1 MRGIS
6 LLMLVVG
13 VLIVGYLLQRNVEE
27 HIPTDPGRK
36 TTSEQIEDQV
46 KDTLQQYQK
55 KLDKQAEDY

>member
-1 MRGIS
+1 
-6 LLMLVVG
+6 MLVVG

-36 TTSEQIEDQV
+36 TTSDQIEEQV

-55 KLDKQAEDY
+55 RLDKQAEDY

>member
-27 HIPTDPGRK
+27 HIPTGPGR
-36 TTSEQIEDQV
+36 TATSDQIEEQV

-55 KLDKQAEDY
+55 RLNKQAEDY

>member
-27 HIPTDPGRK
+27 HIPTVPGRK
-36 TTSEQIEDQV
+36 TTSDQIEEQV

-55 KLDKQAEDY
+55 RLDKQAEDY